1 MGGRPIAAFLSLALP
16 PALPQQWID
25 RFLDG
30 FLNLARRF
38 NVGLAGGDTSQS
50 LGGVLADVM
59 VLGSVLRGQALLRS
73 GARRGDRIYVT
84 GELGQSAAALRDL
97 TSGKIKKRDVYPA
110 PRIAVGEWLRAN
122 RIATAAIDLSDG
134 LSTDLSHICEA
145 SGVGATIESSAVPI
159 HASAKKAS
167 QSAPNAL
174 DLAVNGGEDYELLF
188 TAGKSKRVPSTILG
202 VKIAYIGEIV
212 KGPSMRIIIDGRRQ
226 RLEAR
231 GWEHFAR

>member
-1 MGGRPIAAFLSLALP
+1 M
-16 PALPQQWID
+16 
-25 RFLDG
+25 
-30 FLNLARRF
+30 
-38 NVGLAGGDTSQS
+38 
-50 LGGVLADVM
+50 
-59 VLGSVLRGQALLRS
+59 
-73 GARRGDRIYVT
+73 
-84 GELGQSAAALRDL
+84 
-97 TSGKIKKRDVYPA
+97 KKRDVYRA

-202 VKIAYIGEIV
+202 VKIACIGEIV
-212 KGPSMRIIIDGRRQ
+212 NGPSMQIIIDGRRQ